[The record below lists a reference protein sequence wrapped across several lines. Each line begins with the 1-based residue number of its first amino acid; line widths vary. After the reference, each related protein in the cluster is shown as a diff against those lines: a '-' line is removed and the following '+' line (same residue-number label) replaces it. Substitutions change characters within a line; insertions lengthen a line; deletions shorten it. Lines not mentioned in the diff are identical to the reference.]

1 MTGKHVR
8 AVAEELVTQLPELP
22 RPWDIEALCRALSQR
37 RGRPLTLHPM
47 DLPAMPFG
55 LWFDDGS
62 GDRIIYRSS
71 ATGYYRDHIVLHEI
85 CHMLAGHGKSPEELL
100 DESQA
105 ERAAGDGQ
113 AGQTA
118 GGKACSNAEEELA
131 ETFSTMVLKRA
142 GQLQPTGVS
151 AVERRAEQLLGAGF
165 A

>member
-8 AVAEELVTQLPELP
+8 AEAEELVMRLPDLP
-22 RPWDIEALCRALSQR
+22 RPWDVEVLCRSLAQL

-85 CHMLAGHGKSPEELL
+85 CHMLAGHGKPPEELL
-100 DESQA
+100 GESGA
-105 ERAAGDGQ
+105 AAAAG
-113 AGQTA
+113 
-118 GGKACSNAEEELA
+118 GGEQPASGKPCSNAEEELA
-131 ETFSTMVLKRA
+131 ETFSTMVLKKA
-142 GQLQPTGVS
+142 GQLRPKSVS

>member
-8 AVAEELVTQLPELP
+8 AEAEELVMRLPGLP
-22 RPWDIEALCRALSQR
+22 RPWDIEVLCRSLAQS

-85 CHMLAGHGKSPEELL
+85 CHMLAGHGKPPEELL
-100 DESQA
+100 SRPESAGSADGGEQS
-105 ERAAGDGQ
+105 AA
-113 AGQTA
+113 
-118 GGKACSNAEEELA
+118 GKACSNAEEELA

-142 GQLQPTGVS
+142 GQMRPRSVS